1 MEPVEVHD
9 GATKYLNW
17 VMEHVGKL
25 WGSEGGAQTGT
36 VEDIVESSPHPAH
49 IMTLAQFRELCLD
62 TGITCRDVLFAS
74 IGRQWQVRMGMRA
87 WYFHTM
93 YAKYQSCMV

>member
-1 MEPVEVHD
+1 MHAGNIKTKFQRMEPVEVHD

-74 IGRQWQVRMGMRA
+74 IGRQVSA
-87 WYFHTM
+87 H
-93 YAKYQSCMV
+93 

>member
-1 MEPVEVHD
+1 MTDDVDAGNIKTKFQRMEPVEVHD

-74 IGRQWQVRMGMRA
+74 IGRQVSA
-87 WYFHTM
+87 H
-93 YAKYQSCMV
+93 